1 MRNSGV
7 LVDDRGWERVLQ
19 LHNYMAQ
26 LRARSIYRARGRWPV
41 NFEEDARR
49 PEVEESTGAREFV
62 ANGVA
67 TSPAMMGWPKGV
79 TATR

>member
-1 MRNSGV
+1 MV
-7 LVDDRGWERVLQ
+7 A
-19 LHNYMAQ
+19 M
-26 LRARSIYRARGRWPV
+26 

-79 TATR
+79 MATR

>member
-1 MRNSGV
+1 V
-7 LVDDRGWERVLQ
+7 LVGDRGWEWVLQ
-19 LHNYMAQ
+19 LDDYMAQ
-26 LRARSIYRARGRWPV
+26 LSPPSIYRLQGRWPV

>member
-1 MRNSGV
+1 MLAG
-7 LVDDRGWERVLQ
+7 DQGWKWVLQ
-19 LHNYMAQ
+19 LHDDMAQ
-26 LRARSIYRARGRWPV
+26 LRARSIYSASGRWPRI
-41 NFEEDARR
+41 FEEDARR

-79 TATR
+79 MATR

>member
-1 MRNSGV
+1 VASEFG
-7 LVDDRGWERVLQ
+7 
-19 LHNYMAQ
+19 
-26 LRARSIYRARGRWPV
+26 
-41 NFEEDARR
+41 EDARR

-67 TSPAMMGWPKGV
+67 NSSTMMGWPKGV